1 MAAYSRRVV
10 QVEMGFLQRLAVV
23 ALWIRKT
30 EQSLFEEV
38 ARSCQFGTTTSAVST
53 YSFSFQNE
61 KAMFCR
67 PWESQT
73 PAMPS
78 SPQRKAR
85 DRAMPCVKSV
95 ELSAKSK
102 GKIYGY

>member
-38 ARSCQFGTTTSAVST
+38 AGPMLDITGSQQRHARTLSRSRRKRQRSA
-53 YSFSFQNE
+53 
-61 KAMFCR
+61 
-67 PWESQT
+67 
-73 PAMPS
+73 
-78 SPQRKAR
+78 
-85 DRAMPCVKSV
+85 DRASRKHRRCRLRPNGRRESVPCR
-95 ELSAKSK
+95 A
-102 GKIYGY
+102 